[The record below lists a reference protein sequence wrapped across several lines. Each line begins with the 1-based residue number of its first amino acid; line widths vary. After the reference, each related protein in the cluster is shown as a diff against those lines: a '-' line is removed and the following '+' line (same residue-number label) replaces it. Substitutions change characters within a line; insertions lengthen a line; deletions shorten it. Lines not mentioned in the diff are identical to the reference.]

1 MRDPRRVALVWL
13 DVYLLVSGVV
23 LAVGGHGVLAIIHA
37 VVVAI
42 AALTILPKNG
52 AARVAGN
59 LIPLF
64 VAPILYVEVPLLI
77 TALGTTYHDTLMQGW
92 ELALFGTQPSRTLAV
107 AIPVTWL
114 SEVLHA
120 GYLAYYP
127 VIFVPSLLLWARGE
141 REGLA
146 QTVLAVTIT
155 YTMCFVIFAMFP
167 VEGPRYLWSAPDH
180 VPSGPMRSLALK
192 ILVAGS
198 SRGAAFPSAHMAIV
212 VAQAVMAWRW
222 QRRIRWSY
230 AVIAVLVGVGAVY
243 GGFHYAVDVLAGS
256 VVGFGVAWAIMG
268 RRSSSDLRGTKK
280 APTATDRDSAG
291 SI

>member
-1 MRDPRRVALVWL
+1 MGENAVRDSRRVALVWL
-13 DVYLLVSGVV
+13 DVYLLASGVV
-23 LAVGGHGVLAIIHA
+23 LAIGGHGILAIIHA

-42 AALTILPKNG
+42 AAWTILPKNE
-52 AARVAGN
+52 AARVAGD

-64 VAPILYVEVPLLI
+64 VAPILYVEIPLLI
-77 TALGTTYHDTLMQGW
+77 TALGSTYHDTLIQGW
-92 ELALFGTQPSRTLAV
+92 ELALFGTQPSRTLAG

-127 VIFVPSLLLWARGE
+127 VIFVPSLLLWLRGE
-141 REGLA
+141 REGLGE
-146 QTVLAVTIT
+146 TVLAVTIT
-155 YTMCFVIFAMFP
+155 YTVCFVIFAIFP
-167 VEGPRYLWSAPDH
+167 VEGPRYLWSAPEH

-212 VAQAVMAWRW
+212 VAQAVMARRW
-222 QRRIRWSY
+222 QRRARWIY
-230 AVIAVLVGVGAVY
+230 ATIAVLVGVGAVL

-256 VVGFGVAWAIMG
+256 VVGFAVAWTIAG
-268 RRSSSDLRGTKK
+268 RRPRSN
-280 APTATDRDSAG
+280 ATATTRDYAG
-291 SI
+291 SL